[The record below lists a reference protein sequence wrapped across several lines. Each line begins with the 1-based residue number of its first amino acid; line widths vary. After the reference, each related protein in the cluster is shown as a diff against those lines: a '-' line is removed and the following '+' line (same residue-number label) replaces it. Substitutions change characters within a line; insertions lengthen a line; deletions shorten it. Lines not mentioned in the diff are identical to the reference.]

1 MVAIIGKL
9 ITVILFFLTGTS
21 VSAEVPVSYSESES
35 ISSNRIDASRQE
47 NTRQGMPWQIRPG
60 EDILQIARL
69 IYPENAA
76 ARDTLI
82 RAIIQTNSEHFPDG
96 IYQPIPIGTTI
107 HIPDLRT
114 INAYAKPATQS
125 RQPKSAK
132 DSATRKPQETTT
144 RSIKSESKNHQLS
157 LKLIGQLEQI
167 ADSEAIQLN
176 QLTINIA
183 SIETHIASLQSLLL
197 SQASIAQEKQ
207 VEHVEVIPDTELKP
221 RTDSMIQPE
230 NKAHQNI
237 DTVAIAENLILQSI
251 DNSATPNE
259 FTADSIDV
267 ALFSDTTFLV
277 GIILTLMV
285 VFMMLRNHKKIKE
298 RLAGPVD
305 ELFTVER
312 HRYEA
317 VLLHHNDKTTQF
329 ADNNS
334 SDPPDLSDQAAS
346 AAHTLIEQENPDAAI
361 ELLQRQLAINQR
373 DVPTWL
379 MLFELLYK
387 SNNKRDFKKNA
398 RRFKRMRKFP
408 DIWQQIQSL
417 GHKLEPNESLYFDE
431 LKRKEKFFSDTSESI

>member
-21 VSAEVPVSYSESES
+21 VSAEVPVSYSEPES
-35 ISSNRIDASRQE
+35 ISSNRIDVSRQE
-47 NTRQGMPWQIRPG
+47 NARRGMSWQIRPG

-69 IYPENAA
+69 IYPENAT
-76 ARDTLI
+76 ARDNLI
-82 RAIIQTNSEHFPDG
+82 RAIIRINSEYFPDG
-96 IYQPIPIGTTI
+96 IYQPIPVGTTI

-132 DSATRKPQETTT
+132 DSATRKPHETTT
-144 RSIKSESKNHQLS
+144 RSIKSDSKNHQLT
-157 LKLIGQLEQI
+157 LKLFGQLEQI

-207 VEHVEVIPDTELKP
+207 VEHVEIIPDTELKP
-221 RTDSMIQPE
+221 HTDSVIQPE
-230 NKAHQNI
+230 DKVHQNI

-259 FTADSIDV
+259 STANSIDV
-267 ALFSDTTFLV
+267 NLFSDTTFLV
-277 GIILTLMV
+277 GILLTLLV
-285 VFMMLRNHKKIKE
+285 IFMMLRNHKKIKE
-298 RLAGPVD
+298 RLAGPSD
-305 ELFTVER
+305 ESFTAER

-329 ADNNS
+329 ADDNPP
-334 SDPPDLSDQAAS
+334 DPPDLPDQAAS
-346 AAHTLIEQENPDAAI
+346 AARTLIEQENPEAAI

-431 LKRKEKFFSDTSESI
+431 QKRKEKFFSDTSESV